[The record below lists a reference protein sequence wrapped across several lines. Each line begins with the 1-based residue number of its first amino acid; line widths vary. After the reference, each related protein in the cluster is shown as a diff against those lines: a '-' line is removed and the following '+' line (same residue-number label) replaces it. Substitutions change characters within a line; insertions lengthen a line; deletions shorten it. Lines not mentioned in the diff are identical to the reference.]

1 MINKIIEL
9 IKKYR
14 EIVSYLIVGGL
25 TTVVSMAVFYIS
37 VWTFLDGNNP
47 FQLQVAN
54 VLSWIAGVS
63 FAYVTN
69 RKYVFES
76 KNANVLQELSKF
88 VGARVVTLLQDMA
101 VMFILTSLLS
111 VNYNFAKIFSA
122 VLVVIINYVLSK
134 VFVFRAESQ
143 KEE

>member
-1 MINKIIEL
+1 MLNKIIEL

-14 EIVSYLIVGGL
+14 EIVSYLIVGGM

-76 KNANVLQELSKF
+76 KNSNILQELTKF

-111 VNYNFAKIFSA
+111 INYNFAKIFSA

-134 VFVFRAESQ
+134 LFVFKSEKK